1 MLSIKNSYKQRITM
15 NIKLTLGATSLVA
28 TLALTGCGI
37 DSNATADGTTS
48 SFTQVKD
55 LSASEKKTKIQSVL
69 TAYADYAIDSYTK
82 AKTDALSL
90 KTALKAFTDAP
101 TTTTLQSAKDAWLL
115 SRESYGVTE
124 SLRLSNGPIDAE
136 EGFAATFGAPE
147 GQLNAWPLDEN
158 YIDYTTDKNAAV
170 TSGNIID
177 GTTVITKAYLASLNE
192 IGGAANV
199 STGYH
204 AIEFLLWGQDQDY
217 SNFIADNISNGAMK
231 AGERPVSD
239 YTTAANAERRKAYL
253 NAVADLIVDDLN
265 IVVEAWNKNTGTY
278 RKAFLGEG
286 SNALTQDKVLKDI
299 FIAIGKFIK
308 SEVANE
314 RVAVAALLP
323 SEEDEHSCFSD
334 NTHRDIDLNYIGFKN
349 VLNLFKA
356 NLSATEQTEINTQ
369 MTAIEAKI
377 KKVNDV
383 ATSDYHFDYQ
393 IVEANGHLQNIV
405 NMKNEMRDLGDEVVK
420 VAAEYGVSLSTTDV
434 TDGDETSI

>member
-1 MLSIKNSYKQRITM
+1 MLSINNSYKQRIQM
-15 NIKLTLGATSLVA
+15 NIKLTLATTSLVA
-28 TLALTGCGI
+28 ILALTGCEV
-37 DSNATADGTTS
+37 DSSASNGSTTS
-48 SFTQVKD
+48 GFTQVKD
-55 LSASEKKTKIQSVL
+55 LSATDKKEKIQSVL
-69 TAYADYAIDSYTK
+69 TAYADYAIDSYAK
-82 AKTDALSL
+82 AKTDAESL
-90 KTALKAFTDAP
+90 KTALVAFTSTPTDA
-101 TTTTLQSAKDAWLL
+101 TLQSAKDTWLL

-158 YIDYTTDKNAAV
+158 YIDYTTDKNGAV

-177 GTTVITKAYLASLNE
+177 GTTAITKAYLASLNE
-192 IGGAANV
+192 AGGAANV

-231 AGERPVSD
+231 AGERPLTD
-239 YTTAANAERRKAYL
+239 YTTATNSDRRKAYL
-253 NAVADLIVDDLN
+253 NAVADLIVDDLKLMTD
-265 IVVEAWNKNTGTY
+265 AWDKSTGTY

-314 RVAVAALLP
+314 RVAVAALTP

-349 VLNLFKA
+349 VLNLFKV
-356 NLSATEQTEINTQ
+356 NLSSAETTELNSL
-369 MTAIEAKI
+369 MTSIDTKVKKI
-377 KKVNDV
+377 NDV
-383 ATSDYHFDYQ
+383 AKSDYHFDYQ

-434 TDGDETSI
+434 TDDEETSI